1 MILLTLAALASLQTA
16 DDAAG
21 RYVAEADMA
30 RCDLSLRPAAAQL
43 PESNV
48 EGEAAS
54 GFAFA
59 SPGCPERVADAAF
72 WRLRLADGALTL
84 VDGAGETVFEGR
96 AQGRDWAGETP
107 DGAALRLTRK

>member
-1 MILLTLAALASLQTA
+1 MILLALAALASLPTA
-16 DDAAG
+16 DDTAG
-21 RYVAEADMA
+21 RYMAQTEAA
-30 RCDLSLRPAAAQL
+30 QCDLSLRPAAAQL

-59 SPGCPERVADAAF
+59 SPGCPGNLGEATF
-72 WRLRLADGALTL
+72 WRLTLADGALTL
-84 VDGAGETVFEGR
+84 VDGAGTPVFQGR
-96 AQGRDWAGETP
+96 ADGRDWSGETP

>member
-21 RYVAEADMA
+21 RYVAEADAA

-43 PESNV
+43 PESNI

-59 SPGCPERVADAAF
+59 SPGCPGRLADAAL
-72 WRLRLADGALTL
+72 WRLTLADGALTL
-84 VDGAGETVFEGR
+84 VDGAGAAVFQGR
-96 AQGRDWAGETP
+96 ADGRDWSGETP
-107 DGAALRLTRK
+107 DGASLRLTRK